1 MTLGTELRSLS
12 CLSGSRTP
20 TRWNKSASR
29 APLSDVP
36 PLLIFKPSFKELSPP
51 GGALAGLG
59 MMGGLVA
66 GAPHPPIPPCSRLL
80 PTVPASL
87 MHGTSTL
94 LGSSWPA
101 TKAFMQSPS
110 KADSSW
116 GGRFK
121 GGEESGRENSWLGKR
136 LAGLS
141 TSEPT
146 LPRCPEH
153 IPAASAA
160 EPDKV
165 RTWDRH

>member
-1 MTLGTELRSLS
+1 ML
-12 CLSGSRTP
+12 P
-20 TRWNKSASR
+20 A
-29 APLSDVP
+29 
-36 PLLIFKPSFKELSPP
+36 
-51 GGALAGLG
+51 
-59 MMGGLVA
+59 
-66 GAPHPPIPPCSRLL
+66 APHCSSEPHARHQHPPWQL
-80 PTVPASL
+80 TA
-87 MHGTSTL
+87 GN
-94 LGSSWPA
+94 
-101 TKAFMQSPS
+101 QSPS

-165 RTWDRH
+165 RTWDRHQGDNLTPNPCDKPHSPSPKTCMCPGVVPGETPSAPAAARALVMGQLRWGTPTQPLSP